1 MAEVY
6 FYHLEQTPLS
16 AILPDLLQRG
26 LKRGLRLAV
35 QAPAA
40 ENLQRLSDMLWS
52 VEDVAFIPHGVEG
65 DEGEAQ
71 PLWLCASAENQ
82 NAATYRFFVE
92 GALPNSVKGLDRA
105 LIMIDS
111 NSEDTLTSARNE
123 WKKRKAE
130 GHVVSYWKRDEGGK
144 WQNLA

>member
-16 AILPDLLQRG
+16 SILPDLLLRG

-35 QAPAA
+35 EAPAP

-52 VEDVAFIPHGVEG
+52 VEDVAFIPHGM
-65 DEGEAQ
+65 DGEDSESH
-71 PLWLCASAENQ
+71 PILLCTSAANQ
-82 NAATYRFFVE
+82 NAATYRFYVE
-92 GALPNSVKGLDRA
+92 GALPDSISGLDRA

-111 NSEDTLTSARNE
+111 NSEDALASARNE

-130 GHVVSYWKRDEGGK
+130 GHAVSYWKMDERGK